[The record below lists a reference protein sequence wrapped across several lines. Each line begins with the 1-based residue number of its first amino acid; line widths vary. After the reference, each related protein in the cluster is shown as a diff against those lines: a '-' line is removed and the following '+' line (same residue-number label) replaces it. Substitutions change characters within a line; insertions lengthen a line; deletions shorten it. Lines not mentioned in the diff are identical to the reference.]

1 MKKLFILIL
10 IIVFSAAM
18 QGCTGGTS
26 SNNSSGTTLQTT
38 LTQDTTTQSET
49 TLQSSDETSSVET
62 TQADGQQTDVT
73 QQSGS
78 SSENEAIIYKNTEYG
93 FDFTLPASWE
103 NYKIIDE
110 KWEGLAVGGD
120 SGEKVVE
127 TGPQILIRHPKW
139 TSEKVRQDI
148 PVMVF
153 TIKQWNSLQKDEFHI
168 GAAPIGPSELGRN
181 NKYVFALPARYNFA
195 FPEGFEEV
203 EDILKGNPLHP
214 FDLKN

>member
-1 MKKLFILIL
+1 MKKLFIFILIL
-10 IIVFSAAM
+10 VFGAAI
-18 QGCTGGTS
+18 QGCTAGTS

-38 LTQDTTTQSET
+38 LTQVTTTQSET
-49 TLQSSDETSSVET
+49 TQQSVETSSEET
-62 TQADGQQTDVT
+62 NQTDGQQTDAA
-73 QQSGS
+73 QQSGT
-78 SSENEAIIYKNTEYG
+78 SSENSAITYKNSEYG
-93 FDFTLPASWE
+93 FDFSLPASWT

-127 TGPQILIRHPKW
+127 TGPLLLIRHPKW

-181 NKYVFALPARYNFA
+181 NKYVFALPARYNYA

-214 FDLKN
+214 FDL